1 MTLVALNLW
10 TALASFAG
18 ALLFL
23 ALGHV
28 ASGMVWLLAS
38 LVWIGAAVFG
48 LARRP
53 DVAEPAPI
61 KRMGRRLSRMIMFFS
76 IC

>member
-23 ALGHV
+23 AFGHV
-28 ASGMVWLLAS
+28 VSGMVWLLAS
-38 LVWIGAAVFG
+38 LIWIGVAVFG
-48 LARRP
+48 LARHA
-53 DVAEPAPI
+53 DSAEAAPI
-61 KRMGRRLSRMIMFFS
+61 KRMARRLSRMAMFFS
-76 IC
+76 MC